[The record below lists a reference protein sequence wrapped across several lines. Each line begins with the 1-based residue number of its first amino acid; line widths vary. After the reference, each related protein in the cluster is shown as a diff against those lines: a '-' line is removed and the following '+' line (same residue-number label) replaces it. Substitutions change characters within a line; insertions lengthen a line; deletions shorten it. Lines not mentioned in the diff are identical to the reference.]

1 MQTNASDCLKQHIS
15 DIIVYIADIHSIN
28 RVKQNFKLEKNLQTC
43 LTDDSV
49 GAQLKAGLAQFL
61 ELEFTELNKSKDK
74 DSRSIVKYLP
84 WLSNLPPNAQ
94 QG

>member
-1 MQTNASDCLKQHIS
+1 MDK
-15 DIIVYIADIHSIN
+15 
-28 RVKQNFKLEKNLQTC
+28 FLQSC
-43 LTDDSV
+43 KTDDSL

-61 ELEFTELNKSKDK
+61 ALEFTELNKSKDR

-84 WLSNLPPNAQ
+84 WLSNLPTNHQ